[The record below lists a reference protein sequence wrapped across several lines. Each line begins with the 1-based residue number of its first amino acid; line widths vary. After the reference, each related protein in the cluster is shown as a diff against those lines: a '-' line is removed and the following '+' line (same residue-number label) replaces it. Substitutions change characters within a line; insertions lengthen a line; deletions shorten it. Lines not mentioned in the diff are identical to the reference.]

1 VSTPRVVPAAHPF
14 AGFVKL
20 LGRGKTARRS
30 LTEAE
35 AEEAFAMILRGEAT
49 AAQTGAFLMLLRVKE
64 ETPEEITGMVRAARA
79 HCAHPAA
86 VISVD
91 LDWPSYSGK
100 RQHQPWYLLA
110 ALLLAS
116 AGIRVLMHG
125 CAPHAQDRLFAVDAL
140 GALGITPDASWEQAA
155 RSLQLR
161 NFSYLALHTLAP
173 ELQQLLDMRAEFG
186 LRSPVNT
193 LLRHLDPAGAR
204 AGLRSLHHPAYARL
218 HVESAVALGNRN
230 VAVFR
235 GEGGECELR
244 ADADT
249 PLALVRE
256 GGTQDITLSRTL
268 AQRSV
273 KPDALCATA
282 LRGLWNE
289 IAPCVYGLESVL
301 GTAGVGLLALG
312 HATDIDAARVMARAM
327 WRQRGALP
335 ECSA

>member
-1 VSTPRVVPAAHPF
+1 VSAPRVLPAAPPF

-35 AEEAFAMILRGEAT
+35 AEEAFAMILRGAAT
-49 AAQTGAFLMLLRVKE
+49 DAQTGAFLMLLRVKE

-86 VISVD
+86 ALAVD

-110 ALLLAS
+110 ALLLAD
-116 AGIRVLMHG
+116 AGVRVLMHG
-125 CAPHAQDRLFAVDAL
+125 CVPHAQDRLFAVDAL
-140 GALGITPDASWEQAA
+140 GALGIPIDASWEQTE
-155 RSLQLR
+155 RSLQSR
-161 NFSYLALHTLAP
+161 NFSYLALHTLSP
-173 ELQQLLDMRAEFG
+173 ELQMLMDMRAEFG

-193 LLRHLDPAGAR
+193 LLRHLDPAGAH

-218 HVESAVALGNRN
+218 HVETAVALGNQR

-249 PLALVRE
+249 PLALVRS
-256 GGTQDITLSRTL
+256 GVTQNITVGRTL
-268 AQRSV
+268 AQRSA
-273 KPDALCATA
+273 KPDALCAAA

-289 IAPCVYGLESVL
+289 TAPCVYGLQSVL
-301 GTAGVGLLALG
+301 GTASVALLALER
-312 HATDIDAARVMARAM
+312 ANDIEEARIMARAM
-327 WRQRGALP
+327 WQQRGALP